1 LLLAPR
7 RRPGPSFRALSAL
20 AFAGVLGLAYPGSA
34 AVAPGTYDGGQTE
47 LAARLVLKAD
57 GRFAYALSYGALDE
71 QAQGRWVEKDG
82 QVLLTTEP
90 APKPPRFAV
99 VSDKPKAG
107 DVIEVALADPDL
119 LQGSPLTMVVTYA
132 DAPEPVFVE
141 AGEDGR
147 LPVPAGKTVASLVPD
162 LPVFPIP
169 LAPYAVK
176 RGGRRI
182 VFKFEPNNI
191 GTAGFAAEPLA
202 IEGSALILKRYDRSI
217 RFEEAED

>member
-1 LLLAPR
+1 MQWRWTP
-7 RRPGPSFRALSAL
+7 
-20 AFAGVLGLAYPGSA
+20 AFAGALIAICPAFA

-71 QAQGRWVEKDG
+71 QAQGRWVEKEG

-99 VSDKPKAG
+99 VSDTPRTGEA
-107 DVIEVALADPDL
+107 IEVALDEPGL

-132 DAPEPVFVE
+132 DTPEPVFVE
-141 AGEDGR
+141 ADEGGR
-147 LPVPAGKTVASLVPD
+147 LPVPSGKTVASLVPD

-176 RGGRRI
+176 PGGRRI
-182 VFKFEPNNI
+182 VFRFEPNDI
-191 GTAGFAAEPLA
+191 GTADFAAEPLA
-202 IEGSALILKRYDRSI
+202 VEGAALILKRYDRSI
-217 RFEEAED
+217 RFEKAED